1 MKKHIPNLFTLLNL
15 FLGCLAVLYI
25 LQPGLSLTV
34 SVEGDNLVVLPEKMV
49 LASWCIFAAAAVDFL
64 DGFVA
69 RWMKLPSEL
78 GKQLDSLADLV
89 SFGVAPGFI
98 ILQFLRFCFSQEAGG
113 LDISTLWLLP
123 ALLIPCAGAYR
134 LARFN
139 LDKSQQFGFK
149 GIPKPAVGIF
159 ISSLPLAYWYAKDEW
174 VVNLLMNKWCWYA
187 LILVVCYGM
196 ISSLPMLALKFN
208 GLNLKKAIPFLIILT
223 VSVVIA
229 LIFGWLSISVG
240 FFTYVIL
247 SLLFNKQTQ
256 QS

>member
-34 SVEGDNLVVLPEKMV
+34 SIEGDNLVVLPEKIA
-49 LASWCIFAAAAVDFL
+49 LASWCIFAAAGVDFL

-98 ILQFLRFCFSQEAGG
+98 VLQFLRFCFSQEAGG
-113 LDISTLWLLP
+113 LDISMLWLLP

-149 GIPKPAVGIF
+149 GIPIPAIGIF
-159 ISSLPLAYWYAKDEW
+159 IASLPLAYWYAKDEW
-174 VVNLLMNKWCWYA
+174 MVSLFMNKWVWYA

-196 ISSLPMLALKFN
+196 ISTLPMLALKFN
-208 GLNLKKAIPFLIILT
+208 GLSFKKAIPFLIILT

-247 SLLFNKQTQ
+247 SLLFNKQNQ
-256 QS
+256 LP